1 MYVQEA
7 MRQASSLVKW
17 DHIHCNRASLLSAGE
32 LLYGRAGAIYALLF
46 ARQHTKM
53 NTAATQQL
61 VPQLLQQ
68 IVAEGRRTAQQ
79 LGSQVQVRLGAH

>member
-1 MYVQEA
+1 ML
-7 MRQASSLVKW
+7 QAFALIKR
-17 DHIHCNRASLLSAGE
+17 DHIPCNVASMLSTGE

-68 IVAEGRRTAQQ
+68 IVAEGQRTAQQ
-79 LGSQVQVRLGAH
+79 LGSQVEVRPKAY

>member
-1 MYVQEA
+1 MT
-7 MRQASSLVKW
+7 QASSLIKR
-17 DHIHCNRASLLSAGE
+17 DHMHCNVVSMLSAGE
-32 LLYGRAGAIYALLF
+32 LLYGRAGTIYALLF

-68 IVAEGRRTAQQ
+68 IVAEGQRTAQQ
-79 LGSQVQVRLGAH
+79 LGSQVQVRP